1 MALINSSLYH
11 GERLTQ
17 ACHSD
22 KAPVAAPSTPGFP
35 CQGTHFTKPIKLAKD
50 PEHQR
55 QYPSPILLYFMK
67 NRRTESESDCAI
79 SLWTR
84 LLQEE
89 PV

>member
-22 KAPVAAPSTPGFP
+22 KARYAAPLNPWISFAGNSFP
-35 CQGTHFTKPIKLAKD
+35 TKPIKLAKD
-50 PEHQR
+50 PSTR
-55 QYPSPILLYFMK
+55 GSIRPPFCFTMK

-79 SLWTR
+79 SQWTR

>member
-22 KAPVAAPSTPGFP
+22 KAPVRCSTQPLDFLAGNSF
-35 CQGTHFTKPIKLAKD
+35 HKPIKLAKD

-79 SLWTR
+79 SLRTR